1 MDREKEEEAIHN
13 LQDEY
18 PPHYFQQQWQNTEKK

>member
-1 MDREKEEEAIHN
+1 MDREKEEEEIHN

-18 PPHYFQQQWQNTEKK
+18 PPQYFQQQWQNTEKK